1 MSLRFKKDFDK
12 IKFNNEFNESVM
24 DSFVLKKSRKNEQ
37 TKEIWIETII
47 NDFLSFNLKLK
58 SDKSYNQFRKIF
70 QEQLPQKLI
79 RKYIKMIINSDMW
92 INLKYPMIELII
104 RHQIISEEKL
114 IKRYKD
120 NFCIEHKKLLFH
132 YQKEE

>member
-70 QEQLPQKLI
+70 QEQLPQKII

>member
-24 DSFVLKKSRKNEQ
+24 DSFVLKKSRENKQ

-92 INLKYPMIELII
+92 INLKYPMIELIV